1 MIRTVIADD
10 HDLIRD
16 GFKKL
21 ISGEADITVSGEAAD
36 ARELSE
42 VVASTPVDVLV
53 LDISLPDKDG
63 MEILKDLKQT
73 APEVKILVLSMHP
86 ESRYAKRAIKNGAAG
101 YLTKGSASEELIT
114 AIRRIY
120 YHGTYITPSLAEE
133 LASGLRSR
141 ESEQPLETLSDRE
154 YQVLLHI
161 GRGKKLSEIA
171 ELLHVSINSVNSYR
185 RRLFDKLKLHSI
197 ADCVRYVLENHL
209 VD

>member
-1 MIRTVIADD
+1 MIRTIIADD

-21 ISGEADITVSGEAAD
+21 ISGETDITICGEAAD

-42 VVASTPVDVLV
+42 VIASTPVDVLV

-63 MEILKDLKQT
+63 MEILKDLRQT
-73 APEVKILVLSMHP
+73 APKVKILVLSMHP

-120 YHGTYITPSLAEE
+120 HHGKYITPSLAEE
-133 LASGLRSR
+133 LASDLGRR
-141 ESEQPLETLSDRE
+141 EPEQPMETLSDRE

-161 GRGKKLSEIA
+161 GSGKKLNEIA
-171 ELLHVSINSVNSYR
+171 DILHVSINSVNSYR
-185 RRLFDKLKLHSI
+185 RRLFDKLRLHSA

-209 VD
+209 LD